1 MEIKVTGHKFEYD
14 AIGMSLLFFPGESV
28 VFTKSPRGELR
39 LSSRLL
45 QQNDKLVAKARF
57 YCRGKVYSCSKRAA
71 GKETEQLLA
80 AVKYSIYQVFHRAT
94 EISPP
99 WGILTGIK
107 PTGIYR
113 RVLYDK
119 GYENARK
126 FLLNEYCMQPEKI
139 PLLHQICMVMDEVQ
153 TDSKKEASLYVAIPF
168 CPSRCSYCS
177 FISVAAEKSNRLID
191 PYLQYLQKEIKEKCD
206 VLHRAG
212 LKIRSVYVGGGTP
225 GILAADQMELLLDT
239 ITKNTK
245 NIIEEFTFELGRPDT
260 VSEEKLTILKKYGV
274 TRVCINTQ
282 TTNNEIL
289 SAIGRRHTKE
299 QYFDAVSLTKKF
311 EFDSINTDLIAG
323 LPGESEESFAAS
335 LQDVLSAGVDN
346 ITIHTLSIK
355 RSSKLYGDGTHFDPK
370 NDRVQRM
377 LDNAYD
383 ELRNRG
389 LVPYYMYRQKNT
401 VSNGENIGF
410 CLPDK
415 ICAYNLYMME
425 DLHTIAACGAGASS
439 KIIAADTG
447 RIERVINMKYPYEYI
462 NENEK
467 IGKNTVLFEQKLKEN
482 L

>member
-1 MEIKVTGHKFEYD
+1 MPFEYD

-28 VFTKSPRGELR
+28 VFTNAPRGELR

-45 QQNDKLVAKARF
+45 RQGEAFFAKARF
-57 YCRGKVYSCSKRAA
+57 CCRGKVYICSKRALGDDA
-71 GKETEQLLA
+71 EQLLA

-94 EISPP
+94 EMSPP

-113 RVLYDK
+113 RVLNQL
-119 GYENARK
+119 GYENTRK

-139 PLLHQICMVMDEVQ
+139 PLLHQICMVMNEVQ
-153 TDSKKEASLYVAIPF
+153 TDGKREASLYVAIPF

-177 FISVAAEKSNRLID
+177 FISVAAEKSNRLIEQ
-191 PYLQYLQKEIKEKCD
+191 YLQYLKTEIKEKVD
-206 VLHRAG
+206 VLKRAN

-225 GILAADQMELLLDT
+225 GILTSDQMEALLGA
-239 ITKNTK
+239 IVENVKGA
-245 NIIEEFTFELGRPDT
+245 IEEFTFELGRPDT
-260 VSEEKLTILKKYGV
+260 VSEEKLAVLKKYGV

-282 TTNNEIL
+282 TTNDEVL
-289 SAIGRRHTKE
+289 SAIGRHHTKK
-299 QYFDAVSLTKKF
+299 QYVDAVSLTKKF

-323 LPGESEESFAAS
+323 LPGESEDSFANS

-377 LDNAYD
+377 LDEAYD
-383 ELRNRG
+383 VLRVKG
-389 LVPYYMYRQKNT
+389 FVPYYMYRQKNT

-410 CLPDK
+410 SLPDK

-439 KIIAADTG
+439 KIISADTG

-467 IGKNTVLFEQKLKEN
+467 ISKNTTLFEQKLREN